1 MEPRG
6 GEAASVNAGV
16 VTSGHMHIGPVP
28 NDAGPL
34 ALPRYTLWTFAWTM
48 GTNVKAPGVPP
59 AVAASVGPTSPG
71 MALTLFTS
79 GAQSEV
85 SGTRSLSSSGSTQSA
100 APSWSVSTK
109 PLSTLPSQSS
119 SIPLQTSVVGV
130 PGVQVCGR
138 PPAQLFT
145 VLWQAPTPQVVA
157 PRPSSMS
164 ASQSSST
171 PLHTSRAPGW
181 TAGSWSLQS
190 TANG

>member
-119 SIPLQTSVVGV
+119 SMPLQTSGVGV
-130 PGVQVCGR
+130 PGVQVCGT
-138 PPAQLFT
+138 PPT
-145 VLWQAPTPQVVA
+145 QAGALRWAGPRAQVVFSRVSSVDVLQFWAA
-157 PRPSSMS
+157 PF
-164 ASQSSST
+164 AT
-171 PLHTSRAPGW
+171 PGAPGLA
-181 TAGSWSLQS
+181 AGVL
-190 TANG
+190 A